1 LATGVLAFVPMVG
14 WVTGLAVAGGI
25 AVMQF
30 APKVGPILGV
40 LGVMVAGMAL
50 DTALLSPRLVG
61 SKVGLHPVW
70 LIFALFAFSLL
81 FGIVGTLIAV
91 PVSAAIGVLV
101 RFGLSRYLDSDVYR
115 GHATSG
121 PKL

>member
-14 WVTGLAVAGGI
+14 WVIGVAVAGLI
-25 AVMQF
+25 SVMQF
-30 APKVGPILGV
+30 APKLGPILAV

-81 FGIVGTLIAV
+81 FGVVGTLIAV
-91 PVSAAIGVLV
+91 PVSAAIAVLA
-101 RFGLSRYLDSDVYR
+101 RFGLSRYLESDVYR
-115 GHATSG
+115 GNAPPG
-121 PKL
+121 AKV